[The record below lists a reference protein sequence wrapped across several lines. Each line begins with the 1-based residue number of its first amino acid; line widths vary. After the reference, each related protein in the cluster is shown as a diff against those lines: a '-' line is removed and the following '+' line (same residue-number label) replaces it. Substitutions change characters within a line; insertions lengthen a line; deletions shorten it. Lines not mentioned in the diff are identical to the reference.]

1 MKEYRLIRMFDSVD
15 ERIDTI
21 LRVHRVLKEIS
32 EDRKKDRIILK
43 TDTVDEKYLLEVTY
57 IFDE

>member
-1 MKEYRLIRMFDSVD
+1 MKEYKFVRMFDNVD

-21 LRVHRVLKEIS
+21 LRVHKVLKEIS

-43 TDTVDEKYLLEVTY
+43 TDTVNEKYLLEVTY